1 MQVNENERIRWQRG
15 LSGKQG
21 CEKDMEGGMK
31 LKLAEGDKVLLEF
44 VGGGGAMK
52 AGFQVRGKGGRDGP
66 TPASD
71 LDPEDPG
78 SPPPQR
84 VP

>member
-52 AGFQVRGKGGRDGP
+52 PGFQVRGKGGEGC
-66 TPASD
+66 SD
-71 LDPEDPG
+71 PRL
-78 SPPPQR
+78 
-84 VP
+84 